1 MTNIV
6 ILGDGLLGSELKKL
20 TNWDVI
26 SRRNSKFDIS
36 NPNSYSSFL
45 KDYDIIINC
54 IANTNTYSEDSFHY
68 KVNYKFVVD
77 LVDYANKENKKIIHI
92 STGYVY
98 ENNNNSPSE
107 SDFPMYQSTKY
118 AYYKNLADAYIKIK
132 SHDYVIIRSIH
143 KPNPFPYMVA
153 FEDHYGNFSYVNEVC
168 DFIIDC
174 ITMGLSGIYNVG
186 REFMSMFEFAKI
198 TNLHVKSGKKP
209 DHIPKKIQ
217 YNCDKYKNYLIEK
230 HNISR

>member
-92 STGYVY
+92 SLK
-98 ENNNNSPSE
+98 
-107 SDFPMYQSTKY
+107 F
-118 AYYKNLADAYIKIK
+118 
-132 SHDYVIIRSIH
+132 
-143 KPNPFPYMVA
+143 
-153 FEDHYGNFSYVNEVC
+153 
-168 DFIIDC
+168 
-174 ITMGLSGIYNVG
+174 
-186 REFMSMFEFAKI
+186 
-198 TNLHVKSGKKP
+198 
-209 DHIPKKIQ
+209 
-217 YNCDKYKNYLIEK
+217 
-230 HNISR
+230 